1 MRPLMAGD
9 QVEVAEGQ
17 QRSVDS
23 LAELEVVGN
32 RGRRAH
38 AAGPVA
44 EAAEAGAVAA
54 SMAGVSAVVE
64 DEDSARTGASCHTR
78 RKVPRTTTKIKLHG
92 ERPC

>member
-1 MRPLMAGD
+1 MVGD

-17 QRSVDS
+17 QRLVDF
-23 LAELEVVGN
+23 LAELAVVGN

-44 EAAEAGAVAA
+44 VAAGAGAVAA
-54 SMAGVSAVVE
+54 SAAGVSAVVE
-64 DEDSARTGASCHTR
+64 DEDSALTALVATQGAR
-78 RKVPRTTTKIKLHG
+78 FLVQQLIELHG